1 MHMTG
6 IANPS
11 CDSPDLLYTAAGWR
25 GQADGAGKR
34 MARGPRAARTIDA

>member
-6 IANPS
+6 IGYSS
-11 CDSPDLLYTAAGWR
+11 CYSPDLLQTAAGWR
-25 GQADGAGKR
+25 GQADGAGAQ